1 MRDAAGGRRGA
12 AAWSLGAAA
21 LLALALVLF
30 AASSESVPSGTLR
43 IFAAG
48 LAALAVLVFLGGR
61 LAAPRPIVP
70 LSPAAEPRSAGD
82 ARSGLETLRRRLA
95 ETATH
100 PLRRIP
106 VADLDEPARELAESL
121 NARLDALRDAEK
133 EQQQFIADV
142 SHELRTPLTVLRGT
156 LEVALEEDRPPEE
169 YRESIGNALLE
180 IRHLARIS
188 QNILFLA
195 RGESGR
201 VTLSFSNQDLARFVS
216 DVARELVPAAADH
229 ELDLSVEVPDEPV
242 IGFVDPGRM
251 QQVLHNM
258 LENSMRY
265 TPAGGSIRVTL
276 TRTAEEARIEV
287 RDTGVGIPESDLP
300 FVFER
305 FFRSDRARRA
315 YSGGSGLGLSIVRWI
330 VEAHKG
336 KVEVE
341 SEVDR
346 GTTMA
351 VLLPLVQ

>member
-1 MRDAAGGRRGA
+1 MAPAAGGRGA
-12 AAWSLGAAA
+12 AVWSFAGAV
-21 LLALALVLF
+21 LLAVALVLF
-30 AASSESVPSGTLR
+30 AASLAPVSSGTLR
-43 IFAAG
+43 VVAAG

-61 LAAPRPIVP
+61 LASPRA
-70 LSPAAEPRSAGD
+70 LSPPPSEEPGAAASATPD
-82 ARSGLETLRRRLA
+82 LETLRQRLA
-95 ETATH
+95 ETDTH

-106 VADLDEPARELAESL
+106 VTGLDGPAKEVAERL
-121 NARLDALRDAEK
+121 NSRLDALSDSEK

-156 LEVALEEDRPPEE
+156 LEVALEEDRPSEE

-216 DVARELVPAAADH
+216 EVTRELLPAAADH
-229 ELDLSVEVPDEPV
+229 ELELSVDVPGEPV

-251 QQVLHNM
+251 QQVLHNL

-265 TPAGGSIRVTL
+265 TPSGGSIRVRL

-287 RDTGVGIPESDLP
+287 SDTGVGIPEKDLP

-336 KVEVE
+336 KVEVG
-341 SEVDR
+341 SELDK
-346 GTTMA
+346 GTTVA
-351 VLLPLVQ
+351 VRLPLVK